1 MLQHYNNLDTRKLAA
16 SLLSLIIMSAV
27 FFFFFEGHEMP
38 EIDLKMI

>member
-1 MLQHYNNLDTRKLAA
+1 MTMLQQLYIRKLAA